1 MSTAPSQSPVNHIE
15 STPGIRGGKPR
26 VKGTRITV
34 SDVVLWNE
42 QGMSADEIITEFPGL
57 TFADVFAALA
67 YYHDN
72 QAAIDQQIRDTR
84 EYAEQMKAQIPE
96 AKRV

>member
-1 MSTAPSQSPVNHIE
+1 MSTAPSQSPAVNHIE
-15 STPGIRGGKPR
+15 CTPGIRGGKPR

-42 QGMSADEIITEFPGL
+42 QGMSPDEIITEFPGL
-57 TFADVFAALA
+57 TLADVFAALA

-72 QAAIDQQIRDTR
+72 QTAIDQQIRDTR
-84 EYAEQMKAQIPE
+84 EYAEQMKAQIQGQQS
-96 AKRV
+96 